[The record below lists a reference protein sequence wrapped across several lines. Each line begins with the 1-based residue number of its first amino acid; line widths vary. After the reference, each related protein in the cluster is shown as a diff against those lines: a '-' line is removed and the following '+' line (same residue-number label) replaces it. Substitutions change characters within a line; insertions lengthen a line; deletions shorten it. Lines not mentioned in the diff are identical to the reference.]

1 VPVLIIFPMWSTG
14 TVPRGRATGGS
25 RPGSASTVP
34 ASASASASTVAV
46 GPAKTT
52 LRSVI
57 AQIATTIRYAGIVY
71 IIVQV
76 AVWWHSFYAGSPARL
91 LAPALAVAWGA
102 VVSARL
108 GRDGPSAL
116 LTGVDSAAYLVLGL
130 CAQGCVPPPVRD
142 GAFSWVVIAMSG
154 QLMIPAWYASRALS
168 ALVLASPLAYLAG
181 AGMWPVTSARMMTG
195 AAVLLL
201 AIGVVHSWGRR
212 VLYRR
217 AATADAAVER
227 ADAAARE
234 QYAVLCRNI
243 ERREHERL
251 LHDTILNTLTAV
263 ARGSGGAEAEVVAR
277 CRRDVALMEA
287 ALGGAEDLAMDA
299 VRPSDDLLSEVRG
312 VVADMRAR
320 GLTVHLDADDGTGAA
335 VPAQVI
341 TAMANAAREA
351 LTNVAAH
358 AGTREA
364 WVSVRLLVADGEAT
378 DPVRLRIAVR
388 DRGAGFDL
396 ARVDQSRLGL
406 RRSITERA
414 AECGGQASVWSKPGL
429 GTEVSLSWPARE
441 AVAW

>member
-1 VPVLIIFPMWSTG
+1 M
-14 TVPRGRATGGS
+14 
-25 RPGSASTVP
+25 
-34 ASASASASTVAV
+34 
-46 GPAKTT
+46 TT
-52 LRSVI
+52 LHSVI
-57 AQIATTIRYAGIVY
+57 AQIAVTIRYAGIVY
-71 IIVQV
+71 IVVQV

-91 LAPALAVAWGA
+91 AAPALAVAWGA
-102 VVSARL
+102 VVNARL

-181 AGMWPVTSARMMTG
+181 AGLWPVTSARMMTG

-201 AIGVVHSWGRR
+201 AVGVVHSWGRR

-263 ARGSGGAEAEVVAR
+263 ARGSGGAKAEVVAR
-277 CRRDVALMEA
+277 CRRDVTLMEA
-287 ALGGAEDLAMDA
+287 ALGGAEGLAMDA
-299 VRPSDDLLSEVRG
+299 VRPSDDLLSEVGG

-320 GLTVHLDADDGTGAA
+320 GLTVHLSADDEAGAA

-341 TAMANAAREA
+341 TAMANAVREA

-364 WVSVRLLVADGEAT
+364 WVSVRLLVADVADGEAAG
-378 DPVRLRIAVR
+378 PVRLRIAVR

>member
-1 VPVLIIFPMWSTG
+1 VPANTMPAH
-14 TVPRGRATGGS
+14 TV
-25 RPGSASTVP
+25 SANTVP
-34 ASASASASTVAV
+34 ANTVSANSVSAGPVPISTVTA
-46 GPAKTT
+46 GPAMTT
-52 LRSVI
+52 LHSVI

-71 IIVQV
+71 IIASV
-76 AVWWHSFYAGSPARL
+76 AIWWHSFYAGSPARL

-102 VVSARL
+102 VVSARI

-116 LTGVDSAAYLVLGL
+116 LTGVDSAAYLMLGL
-130 CAQGCVPPPVRD
+130 CAQGCVPSAVRD

-168 ALVLASPLAYLAG
+168 VLVLAAPLAYVAG
-181 AGMWPVTSARMMTG
+181 AGLWPVTNTRMMTG

-201 AIGVVHSWGRR
+201 AVGLVHSWGRR
-212 VLYRR
+212 VLGRR

-263 ARGSGGAEAEVVAR
+263 ARGSGGAKAEVVAR

-287 ALGGAEDLAMDA
+287 ALGGAEDLAVDA
-299 VRPSDDLLSEVRG
+299 VRPSDDLLSEILG
-312 VVADMRAR
+312 VVDDMRAR
-320 GLTVHLDADDGTGAA
+320 GLTVHLSADDVAGAAA

-341 TAMANAAREA
+341 TALVNVVREA
-351 LTNVAAH
+351 LANVAAH

-364 WVSVRLLVADGEAT
+364 WVSVRLLVADGAAA
-378 DPVRLRIAVR
+378 DPVRLQIAVR
-388 DRGAGFDL
+388 DQGAGFDL